1 MSIDLKNTTFIIP
14 LRVDTGDRLRNVVL
28 STAFLLNKFD
38 TNVIIKEVD
47 SERRFEAYCLPII
60 KRLAD
65 TTNLNHIFEVETRTD
80 DSFHRTKIL
89 NDMVMESTTDV
100 VVNYDTD
107 IILPL
112 TSYTSAVAMLEKDY
126 DVVYPYRFGK
136 QGERKVKLNFTVRTQ
151 DDMNNFENYPESKK
165 FIASSNS
172 DSFDIPFDNY
182 FYYPHQQG
190 EGWAEYGMVQ
200 FFNRK
205 VYMDGF
211 LENEGF
217 IAYAPEDV
225 ERHHRWKTLGYR
237 IGRVDNYAY
246 HLEHERTQNSW
257 FHNPHMQ
264 RNNELWEQL
273 KVLDKEQLT
282 EYYKQQDYVKERLK

>member
-1 MSIDLKNTTFIIP
+1 MKIDLKNTTFIIP

-89 NDMVMESTTDV
+89 NDMVMESTTDI

-107 IILPL
+107 ILLPID
-112 TSYTSAVAMLEKDY
+112 SYTKAVEMLQGDY

-136 QGERKVKLNFTVRTQ
+136 QGER
-151 DDMNNFENYPESKK
+151 
-165 FIASSNS
+165 
-172 DSFDIPFDNY
+172 
-182 FYYPHQQG
+182 
-190 EGWAEYGMVQ
+190 
-200 FFNRK
+200 
-205 VYMDGF
+205 
-211 LENEGF
+211 
-217 IAYAPEDV
+217 
-225 ERHHRWKTLGYR
+225 
-237 IGRVDNYAY
+237 
-246 HLEHERTQNSW
+246 
-257 FHNPHMQ
+257 
-264 RNNELWEQL
+264 
-273 KVLDKEQLT
+273 
-282 EYYKQQDYVKERLK
+282 